1 MDKKCL
7 QNEIIM
13 AQNVGMWAREWG
25 KVDQRPIGG
34 PRCEEGGSKAI
45 QWTKMKFAFKRW
57 APPLI
62 LAKVGH
68 VLSPPHLELHFLP
81 NFSHPLHEEI

>member
-1 MDKKCL
+1 
-7 QNEIIM
+7 M

-25 KVDQRPIGG
+25 KVDQWPNGG
-34 PRCEEGGSKAI
+34 PRCEERGPKAI
-45 QWTKMKFAFKRW
+45 LWLEMKCTSKRGS
-57 APPLI
+57 PPLI

-81 NFSHPLHEEI
+81 RHALHEEI